1 MGQVKDGP
9 RPRGPRL
16 FNSALE
22 TGVRTVFVLD
32 ASHPR
37 PLDLL
42 QLTWLDYLV
51 VHTGDIGGPPS
62 LHPDVPARMGELLV
76 RRHLVQ
82 DGLNLVQRLHLVDA
96 IFDPSGIRY
105 CASDAAPAFIELMR
119 APYSQNLKTRAK
131 WLMGHFAKKDDS
143 AMERYI
149 SEKIGRWAVEFQG
162 ESDSDEAGL

>member
-1 MGQVKDGP
+1 MGQVKNGP
-9 RPRGPRL
+9 LSRGPRL

-82 DGLNLVQRLHLVDA
+82 DGLNLVRRLHLVDA
-96 IFDPSGIRY
+96 TFDPSGIRY
-105 CASDAAPAFIELMR
+105 RASDAAPSFIELMR
-119 APYSQNLKTRAK
+119 ASYSQDLKTRAK
-131 WLMGHFAKKDDS
+131 WLMDHFAEKDDS
-143 AMERYI
+143 AMERYVAQ
-149 SEKIGRWAVEFQG
+149 KIGRWAVEFQG
-162 ESDSDEAGL
+162 ESNSGETDL